1 MINRKDTF
9 MMSKM
14 KCFGALAS
22 CVLATGALYADPIS
36 HTFESA
42 NPWTGGSLFAT
53 NYVLTTAGAVAGY
66 PLPSENHTQVLSIE
80 GNASYAPADAVGS
93 AGKPLVDM
101 MVQTARPDDEL
112 GFPSSETTGDIQIAV
127 AVDSN
132 GCFNAYCQNKS
143 GTIGWY
149 KLSNTVYDQTG
160 WARVSFLF
168 DYTVTP
174 KRCQIR
180 IDGQPVMSAYGY
192 LTADA
197 AAGDDGVNGAWY
209 TLANS
214 GDGVTSMKVIGCTAI
229 DDVLM
234 DSTSTSYAITANAAV
249 GNVPCA
255 WYDNYGIAWTPNED
269 APDGSG
275 MTIAAKYNSC
285 LSPLDGQVFEIKSVG
300 VKEESGTKKVTVAV
314 PTPDST
320 RTDRKIVVEYSTDSS
335 FATSSTED
343 VPANA
348 TSVDIT
354 APAGGATMYYR
365 LKAVDNN

>member
-1 MINRKDTF
+1 
-9 MMSKM
+9 MMLKM
-14 KCFGALAS
+14 KCFGALAG
-22 CVLATGALYADPIS
+22 CALATGALYADPTYS
-36 HTFESA
+36 ELFDAAAEEASA
-42 NPWTGGSLFAT
+42 TW
-53 NYVLTTAGAVAGY
+53 
-66 PLPSENHTQVLSIE
+66 
-80 GNASYAPADAVGS
+80 S
-93 AGKPLVDM
+93 AGKATTRNYTFNAAAGLPRSGSTLPSGNKVLVIEGSASYTHGSALASTPMVDM

-112 GFPSSETTGDIQIAV
+112 GFPSAENTDDIQIAV
-127 AVDSN
+127 AVDSD
-132 GCFNAYCQNKS
+132 GKFNAYCTGKS
-143 GTIGWY
+143 GTVGWY
-149 KLSNTVYDQTG
+149 KLSDTVYDPTG

-168 DYTVTP
+168 DYTVSP

-180 IDGQPVMSAYGY
+180 IDGQPVMSANGY

-197 AAGDDGVNGAWY
+197 AAGDTASGAWY
-209 TLANS
+209 TLANA
-214 GDGVTSMKVIGCTAI
+214 GTGVTSMKVIGCTAI
-229 DDVLM
+229 DEVVL
-234 DSTSTSYAITANAAV
+234 DSTITSYALAANAAV
-249 GNVPCA
+249 GGVPCS
-255 WYDNYGIAWTPNED
+255 WYDQYGIKWDSTEAY
-269 APDGSG
+269 DGSG
-275 MTIAAKYNSC
+275 MTVGAKYNAC
-285 LSPLDGQVFEIKSVG
+285 LSPFDGQVFEIKSVG

>member
-1 MINRKDTF
+1 
-9 MMSKM
+9 M
-14 KCFGALAS
+14 KCFGALAG
-22 CVLATGALYADPIS
+22 CALATGALYADLPIS
-36 HTFESA
+36 HDFESA

-53 NYVLTTAGAVAGY
+53 NYVLTTDGAVAGR
-66 PLPSENHTQVLSIE
+66 PLPSANHTKVLSIE
-80 GNASYAPADAVGS
+80 GNASYAPESAVGS

-112 GFPSSETTGDIQIAV
+112 GFPSSETTDTIQIAV

-192 LTADA
+192 LTAGA
-197 AAGDDGVNGAWY
+197 AAGDTASGAWY

-214 GDGVTSMKVIGCTAI
+214 GNGVTSMKVIGCTAI

-234 DSTSTSYAITANAAV
+234 DSTSTSYAIVANAAV
-249 GNVPCA
+249 GGVPCS
-255 WYDNYGIAWTPNED
+255 WYDQYGIAWDSTVQ
-269 APDGSG
+269 AYDGSG

-300 VKEESGTKKVTVAV
+300 VKDESGTKKVTVAV

-320 RTDRKIVVEYSTDSS
+320 RSDRQIVVEYSTDSS
-335 FATSSTED
+335 SSTSTTEP

>member
-1 MINRKDTF
+1 

-22 CVLATGALYADPIS
+22 CALATGALYADPTYS
-36 HTFESA
+36 ETFDSA
-42 NPWTGGSLFAT
+42 NTWSAGTPTTSNYTFNANAGLPISGSALLEGNRVLVIEGSASYT
-53 NYVLTTAGAVAGY
+53 NSSA
-66 PLPSENHTQVLSIE
+66 LPS
-80 GNASYAPADAVGS
+80 
-93 AGKPLVDM
+93 KPMVDM

-112 GFPSSETTGDIQIAV
+112 GFPSSEGTNDIQIAV
-127 AVDSN
+127 AVDSD
-132 GCFNAYCQNKS
+132 GKFNAYCKNKS
-143 GTIGWY
+143 GAIGWY
-149 KLSNTVYDQTG
+149 KLSDTVYDQTG

-168 DYTVTP
+168 DYTVSP

-180 IDGQPVMSAYGY
+180 IDGQPIMSANGY

-197 AAGDDGVNGAWY
+197 AAGDTASGAWY
-209 TLANS
+209 TLANT
-214 GDGVTSMKVIGCTAI
+214 GTGVTSMKVIGCTAI
-229 DDVLM
+229 DEVVL
-234 DSTSTSYAITANAAV
+234 DSTSTSYALAANAAV
-249 GNVPCA
+249 GGVPCS
-255 WYDNYGIAWTPNED
+255 WYDQYGITWDSTVQAY
-269 APDGSG
+269 DGSG
-275 MTIAAKYNSC
+275 MTVAAKYNSC

-300 VKEESGTKKVTVAV
+300 VKEESGTKTVTVAV

-354 APAGGATMYYR
+354 APAGGATVYYR
-365 LKAVDNN
+365 LKAVDIN